1 MFLVQSIDTWSNVSI
16 VAVNF
21 GGKKKKSEKKCKN
34 YWRNYKP
41 VLED

>member
-21 GGKKKKSEKKCKN
+21 GGKKKKEKKKARIIGEIIN
-34 YWRNYKP
+34 
-41 VLED
+41 LS